1 MSVDHQYL
9 EVSCKRDVTYG
20 QFGSGLQDYVF
31 SVGRPNVFYPSKS
44 YMRFQV
50 AVSGALTA
58 QTGSAVVQPTVQQQI
73 ALAEGCIANA
83 YNNANF
89 LAGGQSISQ
98 INSFFP
104 QASAVERRTS
114 HSGAWL
120 EKIGSYVYGYNGD
133 RSSRIAAISAT
144 TNASQI
150 GIGLSEGK
158 ESIYRPTDGKTPDT
172 ATVALTAV
180 GGVVAGVGTAFAAA
194 DVGSDI
200 MIAGSRFRIATFTSA
215 TAITVS
221 AVASANIAATA
232 EWYLTRR
239 NLNHSTQARNTIQ
252 VLWKPSALGI
262 FRCDKALGS
271 GEYSLQL
278 NPDSNYQKT
287 MIEYPYSSTTGYGP
301 NTSSPYS
308 IAILDAKLY
317 IAMGKESI
325 PNEPQLYHTSSSVSR
340 KT

>member
-50 AVSGALTA
+50 AVSGAVSA
-58 QTGSAVVQPTVQQQI
+58 QTGSAVVQPTVSQQI

-104 QASAVERRTS
+104 QASAVEARTS

-120 EKIGSYVYGYNGD
+120 DKIGSYVYGYNGD

-144 TNASQI
+144 TNASQVERVN
-150 GIGLSEGK
+150 LS
-158 ESIYRPTDGKTPDT
+158 
-172 ATVALTAV
+172 
-180 GGVVAGVGTAFAAA
+180 
-194 DVGSDI
+194 
-200 MIAGSRFRIATFTSA
+200 
-215 TAITVS
+215 
-221 AVASANIAATA
+221 
-232 EWYLTRR
+232 
-239 NLNHSTQARNTIQ
+239 
-252 VLWKPSALGI
+252 
-262 FRCDKALGS
+262 
-271 GEYSLQL
+271 
-278 NPDSNYQKT
+278 
-287 MIEYPYSSTTGYGP
+287 P
-301 NTSSPYS
+301 N
-308 IAILDAKLY
+308 
-317 IAMGKESI
+317 
-325 PNEPQLYHTSSSVSR
+325 R
-340 KT
+340 W